1 MKYSQTIAIIKD
13 IFHKACV
20 YFTILIMLL
29 NIGAVYLKMAML
41 INVDFFAPR
50 ICFMCALASL
60 VAGIATQIFKIT
72 KIPAV
77 SRHIAFFILIYADF
91 FLVVIPLS
99 SYSTNQ
105 GTTLYLSAAF
115 FIIYF
120 IIFGIYMGIKAAAN
134 ASKNKKLKYDKV
146 YKNVK

>member
-1 MKYSQTIAIIKD
+1 MKYSQIITIIKD
-13 IFHKACV
+13 IFQKACI
-20 YFTILIMLL
+20 YFTALIILL
-29 NIGAVYLKMAML
+29 NIGAVYLRMAML
-41 INVDFFAPR
+41 IHVDFFAPK
-50 ICFMCALASL
+50 ICLMCALASL

-77 SRHIAFFILIYADF
+77 SRHIAFFVLIYADF

-105 GTTLYLSAAF
+105 GTTLYLSVAF

-120 IIFGIYMGIKAAAN
+120 IVFGIYMGIKAAVN
-134 ASKNKKLKYDKV
+134 ASRNKKLNYDKV